1 MDSNRIADRAQR
13 QSEHLRTLEQRAI
26 ADATRPLAQ
35 ALTEAQATA
44 VTRWVRETVGVQ
56 SPSRLADF
64 IDWVRDLL
72 RDAFANKAR
81 QAQAA
86 AERAAFTAAA
96 NGLQYATALTAAM
109 SSQPVPAL
117 TPAVGPEAQAATD
130 QIPTAV
136 QEEHGYALALL
147 TGATLGAM
155 GLAGLHAAFKRARRA
170 VGRIATA
177 MAVAIGA
184 ANAHAARL
192 LARALGG
199 GVRLLWVAE
208 PGACPACAAYAGR
221 HIQPG
226 GRFPGGLS
234 LDPRRTVFATAIP
247 GPPRHPHC
255 RCVLIPWSASWPITG
270 TPLPALLR
278 QLART
283 ARRP

>member
-1 MDSNRIADRAQR
+1 MDSSRIADRAQR
-13 QSEHLRTLEQRAI
+13 QSEQLRTLEQRAI
-26 ADATRPLAQ
+26 ASATRPLAQ
-35 ALTEAQATA
+35 ALTEAEAAA
-44 VTRWVRETVGVQ
+44 VTRWVRETAGTQIPV
-56 SPSRLADF
+56 RLADF
-64 IDWVRDLL
+64 IDWVRELL
-72 RDAFANKAR
+72 ASAFHGKGA
-81 QAQAA
+81 QAKAA

-96 NGLQYATALTAAM
+96 NGLQNAAAIAAAM
-109 SSQPVPAL
+109 SGQPAPAEA
-117 TPAVGPEAQAATD
+117 PAVGPEAQAATD
-130 QIPTAV
+130 QIPAAI
-136 QEEHGYALALL
+136 QGEHGHALALL
-147 TGATLGAM
+147 TAATISAT
-155 GLAGLHAAFKRARRA
+155 GLAGLQAVFKRARRA

-177 MAVAIGA
+177 AAVAIGA

-221 HIQPG
+221 HIGPG
-226 GRFPGGLS
+226 AKFPGGLS
-234 LDPRRTVFATAIP
+234 LDPARTVFATAIP

-255 RCVLIPWSASWPITG
+255 RCVVIPWSASWPITG